1 MYLGFKNSW
10 WKLYQIAQSYWSRW
24 VVCNESSAQVGIL
37 ESHLMYIPWCQWD
50 LYLWYDSHL
59 EHLVA
64 PLCPYSYVF
73 CQLKHIYSPWQLT
86 DTCTFVY
93 IHRSAIYST
102 CHLLTSRDQGNNAPK
117 SKLDLHLLQLSS
129 FICKQINFLL
139 SLHKYYQLFPI
150 YIHGKISITE
160 WNADNLCNQCKSS

>member
-1 MYLGFKNSW
+1 
-10 WKLYQIAQSYWSRW
+10 
-24 VVCNESSAQVGIL
+24 
-37 ESHLMYIPWCQWD
+37 MYIHVPWCQWD
-50 LYLWYDSHL
+50 LYLWYDNHL

-73 CQLKHIYSPWQLT
+73 CQLKHIYSLY
-86 DTCTFVY
+86 TCAFVY
-93 IHRSAIYST
+93 IHRTEVQSIVHVSFWQVGT
-102 CHLLTSRDQGNNAPK
+102 KGGKPQRNNAQK
-117 SKLDLHLLQLSS
+117 SKFDLHLLQLSS

-160 WNADNLCNQCKSS
+160 WNADNLCNHCKSS